1 MACRAA
7 GLRRIGRVRVIRRH
21 ARLWWR
27 CVLNALARETEYR
40 ANAFA
45 TVAEGAAQVALAVVT
60 FLVVY
65 QFTPSIGG
73 WTRSQALI
81 LVGIYRI
88 AEGLINVQVAPNMVA
103 IGGAIRRG
111 DMDYVVLRPV
121 SSQFLVSA
129 RTLALSE
136 CANVAIGLGITAYA
150 VHAAGVGW
158 SVGGLLRATVLL
170 LCGVMLLYAVW
181 FAIMT
186 CSFWLVQVN
195 NLDVLFFAVFE
206 AARYPVA
213 YFSSAIRAL
222 LTFVV
227 PVAFA
232 TTFPVEALLGRV
244 DVRLI
249 PLGLG
254 LAAIALVLTHL
265 FWNVAVRSYSSASS

>member
-1 MACRAA
+1 
-7 GLRRIGRVRVIRRH
+7 VKSVRRH
-21 ARLWWR
+21 ARVWRR

-40 ANAFA
+40 ANTVAI
-45 TVAEGAAQVALAVVT
+45 VAEGMAQVALAVVT

-65 QFTPSIGG
+65 RFSPSISG

-81 LVGIYRI
+81 LVGIYRV
-88 AEGLINVQVAPNMVA
+88 AEGLINLQVAPNMTA

-111 DMDYVVLRPV
+111 DMDYVLLRPV
-121 SSQFLVSA
+121 SSQFLVST
-129 RTLALSE
+129 RTLVLSE
-136 CANVAIGLGITAYA
+136 WANVCIGLGITVYA
-150 VHAAGVGW
+150 AHAAGVRW
-158 SVGGLLRATVLL
+158 NVGGVLEAAVVL
-170 LCGVMLLYAVW
+170 CCGVVLLYAVW

-206 AARYPVA
+206 AARYPVG
-213 YFSSAIRAL
+213 YFRGAMRAL

-232 TTFPVEALLGRV
+232 TTFPVDALLGRA
-244 DVRLI
+244 DPRLV

-254 LAAIALVLTHL
+254 LAATALIVTHH
-265 FWNVAVRSYSSASS
+265 FWNAAVRSYSSASS

>member
-1 MACRAA
+1 MAFWAA
-7 GLRRIGRVRVIRRH
+7 GLWSLGRVMIVRRH

-27 CVLNALARETEYR
+27 CVLNALSRETEYR
-40 ANAFA
+40 VNAFA
-45 TVAEGAAQVALAVVT
+45 TMAEGAAQVTLAVVT

-73 WTRSQALI
+73 WTRPQALI
-81 LVGIYRI
+81 LVGMYRI
-88 AEGLINVQVAPNMVA
+88 VEGLINVQVAPNMVA

-111 DMDYVVLRPV
+111 DMDYVLLRPV

-136 CANVAIGLGITAYA
+136 CANVVIGVGITVYA

-158 SVGGLLRATVLL
+158 SLVGLLQATVLL

-195 NLDVLFFAVFE
+195 NLDTLFFAVFE

-232 TTFPVEALLGRV
+232 TTFPVEALVGRL
-244 DVRLI
+244 DGRLV
-249 PLGLG
+249 PVGLG
-254 LAAIALVLTHL
+254 LTGISLVLTHL

>member
-1 MACRAA
+1 MRS
-7 GLRRIGRVRVIRRH
+7 IRRH
-21 ARLWWR
+21 TRVWRR

-40 ANAFA
+40 ANTVA
-45 TVAEGAAQVALAVVT
+45 TVAEGMAQVTLAVVT

-65 QFTPSIGG
+65 RFTPSISG

-88 AEGLINVQVAPNMVA
+88 AEGLINLQVAPNMVA
-103 IGGAIRRG
+103 IGSAIRRG
-111 DMDYVVLRPV
+111 DMDYVLLRPV
-121 SSQFLVSA
+121 SSQFLVSV
-129 RTLALSE
+129 RTLMLSE
-136 CANVAIGLGITAYA
+136 AANVCIGIGITVYA
-150 VHAAGVGW
+150 AHAAGVQW
-158 SVGGLLRATVLL
+158 STGGVLGAGL
-170 LCGVMLLYAVW
+170 VLCCGVVLLYAVW

-213 YFSSAIRAL
+213 YFRGAMRAF

-232 TTFPVEALLGRV
+232 TTFPVDALLGRA
-244 DVRLI
+244 DARLV

-254 LAAIALVLTHL
+254 LAATSLVATHL
-265 FWNVAVRSYSSASS
+265 FWNLAVRSYSSASS

>member
-1 MACRAA
+1 MTT
-7 GLRRIGRVRVIRRH
+7 VRRH
-21 ARLWWR
+21 AKLWWR

-81 LVGIYRI
+81 LVGIYRVV
-88 AEGLINVQVAPNMVA
+88 EGLINVQVAPNMMA
-103 IGGAIRRG
+103 IGSAIRRG
-111 DMDYVVLRPV
+111 DMDYVLLRPV

-136 CANVAIGLGITAYA
+136 CANVAIGLGITVYA

-158 SVGGLLRATVLL
+158 NIGGLLQATVLL
-170 LCGVMLLYAVW
+170 LCGVVLLYAVW

-232 TTFPVEALLGRV
+232 TTFPVEALLGRL

-254 LAAIALVLTHL
+254 LTAIALVLTHL